1 MADSIFSTR
10 LTPEKIAGTD
20 NVYSIP
26 IYQRLFEWDKPR
38 ITQLLDD
45 MYRTF
50 IKSPETPYYIGMLT
64 SNDNNELID
73 GQQRFTVMKVGKNSR
88 LMYTRICLSSY
99 QSYQTS
105 IPRRL

>member
-45 MYRTF
+45 M
-50 IKSPETPYYIGMLT
+50 
-64 SNDNNELID
+64 
-73 GQQRFTVMKVGKNSR
+73 
-88 LMYTRICLSSY
+88 
-99 QSYQTS
+99 
-105 IPRRL
+105 

>member
-50 IKSPETPYYIGMLT
+50 IKSPETP
-64 SNDNNELID
+64 
-73 GQQRFTVMKVGKNSR
+73 
-88 LMYTRICLSSY
+88 
-99 QSYQTS
+99 
-105 IPRRL
+105 

>member
-73 GQQRFTVMKVGKNSR
+73 GQQRFTVTMLLGIAMTKYDGMETIGIVIGKAS
-88 LMYTRICLSSY
+88 
-99 QSYQTS
+99 
-105 IPRRL
+105 